1 VDRGELYEGYR
12 SIAVPV
18 RRAAGDVVA
27 ALCCGGWLNQLSA
40 DFEDFML
47 REMIPTAEEFSR
59 VFGQFEPW

>member
-1 VDRGELYEGYR
+1 
-12 SIAVPV
+12 VPV